1 MERPF
6 IKKQMLSRC
15 QFRRV
20 WTTFLYRCLRSQSC
34 SAVPSIVASSE
45 ASRKLQVWGFK
56 SSEARSVTS
65 LSLICLAHTSKNFKG
80 EVQIHFWFL
89 FYALKISRVSCLH
102 QSLLI

>member
-34 SAVPSIVASSE
+34 SAVPSIVASSK

-56 SSEARSVTS
+56 SSKGKEYYITFFD
-65 LSLICLAHTSKNFKG
+65 LPCTYFK
-80 EVQIHFWFL
+80 ELQ
-89 FYALKISRVSCLH
+89 R
-102 QSLLI
+102 